1 MTVMPLTRPS
11 HRRHHTFLRFSWCRQ
26 HARYGRADTAVGL
39 MHSSRHRLPGLPSG
53 EQDSASGT
61 QLELPSRIGPGKNMP
76 FPDCRRRRSRG
87 VEMAVSSACG
97 VPRSRPIE
105 ERSRANCSLVN
116 ACSRRRMK
124 PAVIRPE
131 IATSDRRRRRT
142 CLRRCP
148 ANASCRSSSVVV
160 RPRPEAPQ
168 AACSGP
174 PASR

>member
-76 FPDCRRRRSRG
+76 FPDCRRRRSPRG
-87 VEMAVSSACG
+87 GDGCLLGVRGAKVQADRRAQPGQLLLGQRLLQAPHEACG
-97 VPRSRPIE
+97 HPPRDRDVRPPTASDLPSTMSRKRFLSIFV
-105 ERSRANCSLVN
+105 SG
-116 ACSRRRMK
+116 
-124 PAVIRPE
+124 
-131 IATSDRRRRRT
+131 
-142 CLRRCP
+142 
-148 ANASCRSSSVVV
+148 SSSTTGS
-160 RPRPEAPQ
+160 A
-168 AACSGP
+168 SG
-174 PASR
+174 SL